1 MHRSL
6 QAALISTLFLSAG
19 CAPPASLRTASSL
32 AELREPVLLISIDGY
47 RPDYLARGMSPTLAR
62 LAREGVRAEWMQP
75 AFPSLTFP
83 NHYTLVTGLT
93 PDHHGIVNNT
103 MDDADI
109 PDRFSLS
116 NRSAVADQRW
126 WNQATPIWIS
136 ADRAGLPTA
145 TMFWPG
151 SEAPIHGMHPDDWK
165 PFDASVTP
173 IQRVDQILA
182 WLDLPATARP
192 KFLTLYFDNV
202 DHQAHVHGPES
213 ADVNQALIETDAAL
227 ARLVDGLQRRGIQR
241 KVNLVIVSDHGTAAT
256 PQQQVIKLDD
266 VVSLDG
272 IDVVTLGPLAGLRPK
287 TGHGNEVFS
296 ALLKP
301 QSHMTCWVKSMIP
314 TRFHYGHNP
323 RVPPVVCLADTG
335 WEISTATALAHR
347 TGQHLGDHGF
357 DNAAPEMRTLFVA
370 SGPAFACGVVLK
382 PFPNVDVYP
391 LLAHLL
397 HIQPLHN
404 DGELAPLQP
413 ALRDVA
419 RLGVAHSCPR

>member
-6 QAALISTLFLSAG
+6 QVALLSTLFLSAG
-19 CAPPASLRTASSL
+19 CAPPATLRTVFGVSHL
-32 AELREPVLLISIDGY
+32 HEPVLLISIDGF
-47 RPDYLARGMSPTLAR
+47 RPDYLDRGLTPTLSR

-93 PDHHGIVNNT
+93 PDHHGIVDNT
-103 MDDADI
+103 MDDASI
-109 PDRFSLS
+109 PDRFSPS

-136 ADRAGLPTA
+136 ADRAGLRTA

-151 SEAPIHGMHPDDWK
+151 SEAPIHGMHPDEWK

-173 IQRVDQILA
+173 MQRVDQILA
-182 WLDLPATARP
+182 WLDLPPNARP
-192 KFLTLYFDNV
+192 QLLTLYFESV
-202 DHQAHVHGPES
+202 DHQAHLHGPES
-213 ADVNQALIETDAAL
+213 GDVNQALLETDAAL
-227 ARLVDGLQRRGIQR
+227 GRLLDGLQHRGIEHR
-241 KVNLVIVSDHGTAAT
+241 INLVIVSDHGMAST
-256 PQQQVIKLDD
+256 PPQQVIKLDD
-266 VVSLDG
+266 VITLDV
-272 IDVVTLGPLAGLRPK
+272 IDVVTLGPLTGLRPK
-287 TGHGNEVFS
+287 RGHGNEVFA

-301 QSHMTCWVKSMIP
+301 QSHMTCWLKDAISA
-314 TRFHYGHNP
+314 RFNYGHNL
-323 RVPPVVCLADTG
+323 RVPPLVCLGDVG
-335 WEISTATALAHR
+335 WEISTTTALAHR
-347 TGQHLGDHGF
+347 TGPHLGDHGF
-357 DNAAPEMRTLFVA
+357 DNAAPEMRALFVA
-370 SGPAFACGVVLK
+370 NGPAFACGVMLK

-404 DGELAPLQP
+404 DGELTPLQP

-419 RLGVAHSCPR
+419 R